1 MNDTISLNWEE
12 YSALCSLVDY
22 LHDDELDAYEEQL
35 GTDEIHETNDAED
48 HIWHSVKT
56 LSLKLK
62 EYQMRRINDTV

>member
-12 YSALCSLVDY
+12 YSALCSVVDY
-22 LHDDELDAYEEQL
+22 LHDDELKHYEE
-35 GTDEIHETNDAED
+35 EPNSK

-62 EYQMRRINDTV
+62 EHQMKERINDTV